1 MKSARVW
8 LALIGALGLGVLAGC
23 GNTPGQGTSPARL
36 FLSIETPKE
45 DSATNALR
53 LAVNVSALGTR
64 VERVEVRYEG
74 PQQGAVPLSHER
86 GVWVGALPDGL
97 PSGRYTLKAR
107 AVAGSLV
114 EESRPLSFLLDRDPP
129 TVVIAE
135 PASPLQ
141 PQAQG
146 NLRVRVQASDAH
158 SGIARVRLF
167 AAGRLLGEQ
176 EARQDGEY
184 LFNVDLASLDA
195 GTQSLRVE
203 AVDRAGNAREA
214 RIDLVVDREAP
225 TVTWRDPAEGAQV
238 SGPVTLRVRAT
249 DNVGVV
255 RVEFFAGANLLETV
269 VVNPPALGGEY
280 TYTWDSTGYSDGP
293 VTLRARA
300 VDATGNFAE
309 ATLTVT
315 VANQDKTPPTVV
327 WKAPADGA
335 TVSGAVALE
344 VEASDN
350 VGVAKVEFFAG
361 STKLGEATSAPFT
374 FNWNT
379 LGYPDG
385 PVTLKARAVD
395 AAGNAAEATLTVT
408 VANQDK
414 TPPTVVWK
422 APADGAVVSEAVT
435 LEVEA
440 TDNVGV
446 AKVEFFAGSTKL
458 GEATTA
464 PYTFSWNTTGYPDG
478 PVTLKARAVDA
489 AGNASEATLT
499 VTVANAPTV
508 VWMNPVPHQKVTG
521 FVNLQAEVRAIRP
534 VSHVDFYFGSD
545 ENSLA
550 KISGSPSVSGN
561 VYTLGWDIL
570 RVTPG
575 NYILQVVV
583 EDSAGSRG
591 VATIPVEVMSTFV
604 ITTPADGDGVGLGAG
619 RQIVAITVGVNGTLP
634 PGVTVSRVEILINSC
649 AVADARQEIAGDGSY
664 VYVYPWD
671 TAQTLS
677 CRSDPSQIA
686 HDPTKPGDRV
696 ITARVYYTGGDTF
709 TGGVLVTYSP

>member
-86 GVWVGALPDGL
+86 GVWVGVLPDGL

-293 VTLRARA
+293 VTLKARA
-300 VDATGNFAE
+300 VDAAGNPSE

-335 TVSGAVALE
+335 VVSGAVTLE
-344 VEASDN
+344 VEATDN

-395 AAGNAAEATLTVT
+395 AAGN
-408 VANQDK
+408 
-414 TPPTVVWK
+414 P
-422 APADGAVVSEAVT
+422 
-435 LEVEA
+435 
-440 TDNVGV
+440 
-446 AKVEFFAGSTKL
+446 
-458 GEATTA
+458 
-464 PYTFSWNTTGYPDG
+464 
-478 PVTLKARAVDA
+478 
-489 AGNASEATLT
+489 SEATLT
-499 VTVANAPTV
+499 VTVANEPKVFWLNPTP
-508 VWMNPVPHQKVTG
+508 NQKVAG
-521 FVNLQAEVRAIRP
+521 SVDLQVEVQALRP
-534 VSHVDFYFGSD
+534 IYRVEFYFGPD
-545 ENSLA
+545 ENSMS
-550 KISGSPSVSGN
+550 KVPGTPTPSEN
-561 VYTLGWDIL
+561 TYTLSWDVL
-570 RVTPG
+570 QVQPG
-575 NYILQVVV
+575 NYLLKVVV
-583 EDSAGSRG
+583 VDAQGSQ
-591 VATIPVEVMSTFV
+591 AQDMIPVEVGSAFV
-604 ITTPADGDGVGLGAG
+604 ITTPAEGDRVGPGAN
-619 RQIVAITVGVNGTLP
+619 RSIVAITVGINGTLP
-634 PGVTVSRVEILINSC
+634 PGVSVTRVAIYIDGKYQG
-649 AVADARQEIAGDGSY
+649 DATSDTAGDGSQIY
-664 VYVYPWD
+664 IYTWN
-671 TAQTLS
+671 TAQS
-677 CRSDPSQIA
+677 SPG
-686 HDPTKPGDRV
+686 HDPAFSGDRV
-696 ITARVYYTGGDTF
+696 ITARVYYTGGDTW
-709 TGGVLVTYSP
+709 TNGVRVSYQP